1 VQICQNPLNKMKYKK
16 VLLLFPDYAG
26 GHFGALRPPAG
37 IGYLAQMLQEEGVE
51 YDVLD
56 MAAGGDLR
64 TLKIKL
70 LSFEPDLVAIS
81 LMSFMYKRSYYII
94 NWVKEI
100 SSDIT
105 IVAGGPHI
113 STLRE
118 KVLEECKGLDYGIV
132 QEGERTLLELCKGLE
147 VERILGLLYR
157 KSGKVNYV
165 GARPFEKNLDKF
177 TFPRFEKF
185 PLGKYVTEEIGI
197 VSSRGCPFNCT
208 YCPVKTSIGQQY
220 RIRSAESIVD
230 EITYW
235 YNRGFKQISIL
246 DDNFTLNKERVLKI
260 CDAICKKEFK
270 YIELNCNN
278 GIRADKVDKEMLYA
292 MKLAGFRYFAF
303 GIESGNEQVLKNI
316 KKSQDLD
323 VIEKALKTA
332 IELDFTVTLFFIVG
346 SPGENMV
353 QVKES
358 IALAKK
364 YPIFDARF
372 YNLIP
377 FPATEL
383 FEWAKKNKYLIM
395 NPEEY
400 LNNSSHW
407 DYKPVFATP
416 EFPVEE
422 RAKALVLTRQARK
435 EIRYDAMK
443 RKLEKKLGP
452 FSGMI
457 ASFYINDWVQTQ
469 LMHNSFLRRN
479 LKRLYTKASLNIS
492 TPPLLKSNKL
502 NILIISSRSEGGGAE
517 QFFKIMTK
525 LNGFFKFYCA
535 LPDSPPYYDKIVNEN
550 ISIFKLPYRKFKIL
564 AFLKLSKWVKANG
577 ITIVHSHGGGA
588 GIYSRLL
595 KLLNTK
601 LKVVHTFHGIHSR
614 SINRKVIVE
623 LLLKNL
629 TDRFIF
635 VSETERQIA
644 MRLGITTA
652 TKSTLIENGIH
663 IDNEIYN
670 DIDRNS
676 ALQTFN
682 KKISN
687 ESFVIGM
694 LSRFDRIKNIPYAIR
709 SLSDYLR
716 SRDDVFLLIGGD
728 GEGRWEIESAISEY
742 NLQDKVI
749 LLGFINDNRRF
760 FLLIDIYLNTSLG
773 EAFGFSTVEAMKY
786 GKPVV
791 ASKVYGNSDV
801 VDDNETGL
809 LFPLNKPSLLVEKIK
824 ILKDNQETYGY
835 LSKKARE
842 NVKKHFNLDRMLN
855 ETRELY
861 LSFTPD
867 IRKKANMRIG
877 INVSKA
883 CDVHTGVGR
892 YTYNLRKSI
901 LKTNGRYDCHFYAPD
916 RMNNT
921 NGTDLEGIH
930 LEKPT
935 LIKQNNTLRILWEQI
950 MLPIHSRKDRLD
962 LFHYTDHALS
972 LFQRV
977 HPTVITVHDIA
988 YVRFPHMLNKSRQIY
1003 KKGILRISIE
1013 NADIIVADSYSTK
1026 RDIIEYY
1033 GTNEEKIKVVHLGV
1047 ESRFRPISNVEEYRQ
1062 KNKLPSK
1069 MILNVGTLE
1078 PRKNVITLIKAYKKL
1093 REKGFE
1099 DYKLVVAGDRGWLY
1113 KQIFK
1118 EVGHSGL
1125 EQEIF
1130 FLGVVMDQDLPM
1142 LYNCADIFV
1151 YPSLYEGFGLPPL
1164 EAMACGI
1171 PVITSNTSSLP
1182 EVIGDA
1188 GIMVDPTDVN
1198 SLCESMYL
1206 LLKDKELWNR
1216 MSNMGRERSKLFS
1229 WERAAKEILEIYD
1242 GVLSV

>member
-1 VQICQNPLNKMKYKK
+1 MKYKK

-37 IGYLAQMLQEEGVE
+37 IGYLAQMLQDEGVE
-51 YDVLD
+51 YEVLD
-56 MAAGGDLR
+56 MATGCDLSTLR
-64 TLKIKL
+64 TKL
-70 LSFEPDLVAIS
+70 SSFKPDLVAIS

-94 NWVKEI
+94 NNIKDI
-100 SSDIT
+100 SSGIT
-105 IVAGGPHI
+105 VVAGGPHI

-118 KVLEECKGLDYGIV
+118 KALEECKGLDYGIV
-132 QEGERTLLELCKGLE
+132 QEGEYTLLELCKGLE
-147 VERILGLLYR
+147 VESIAGLLYR
-157 KSGKVNYV
+157 KNGKVNYV
-165 GARPFEKNLDKF
+165 GPRSFEKNLDKF
-177 TFPRFEKF
+177 PFPRFEKF

-246 DDNFTLNKERVLKI
+246 DDNFTLNKERVFEI
-260 CDAICKKEFK
+260 CDAIRKKEFK
-270 YIELNCNN
+270 NIELNCNN
-278 GIRADKVDKEMLYA
+278 GIRADRVDREMLSA
-292 MKLAGFRYFAF
+292 MKLAGFKYFAF

-316 KKSQDLD
+316 KKSQDLG
-323 VIEKALKTA
+323 VIENALKIA

-346 SPGENMV
+346 APGEDLST
-353 QVKES
+353 VKES

-364 YPIFDARF
+364 YSVFDARF

-395 NPEEY
+395 DPEVY

-407 DYKPVFATP
+407 DYEPVLATP
-416 EFPVEE
+416 EFPVDE

-435 EIRYDAMK
+435 EIRHDAMK

-457 ASFYINDWVQTQ
+457 ANFYINDWVQTQ
-469 LMHNSFLRRN
+469 LMHNGFLRRN
-479 LKRLYTKASLNIS
+479 MKRLYTKASFNNS
-492 TPPLLKSNKL
+492 VQPLLKSDKL

-517 QFFKIMTK
+517 QFFKIMTRLK
-525 LNGFFKFYCA
+525 GFFNFYCA
-535 LPDSPPYYDKIVNEN
+535 LPDSPPYYDKIANED
-550 ISIFKLPYRKFKIL
+550 IPIFELPYRKFKIST
-564 AFLKLSKWVKANG
+564 FLKLSKWVKANN
-577 ITIVHSHGGGA
+577 ITIIHSHGGGA

-595 KLLNTK
+595 KLLNKK

-614 SINRKVIVE
+614 GINRKVIVE
-623 LLLKNL
+623 LSLKSL
-629 TDRFIF
+629 TDKFIF

-644 MRLGITTA
+644 LRLGITTVS
-652 TKSTLIENGIH
+652 KSVLIENGIH
-663 IDNEIYN
+663 TDNEIYK

-676 ALQTFN
+676 ALQPFN
-682 KKISN
+682 KKITN

-709 SLSDYLR
+709 NLSNYLK
-716 SRDDVFLLIGGD
+716 SRDDVFLVIGGD
-728 GEGRWEIESAISEY
+728 GERRGEIERAISEC

-749 LLGFINDNRRF
+749 LLGFINDNKRF
-760 FLLIDIYLNTSLG
+760 FLSIDVYLNTSLG

-801 VDDNETGL
+801 VDDNRTGL
-809 LFPLNKPSLLVEKIK
+809 LFPLNKPVLLVERIK
-824 ILKDNQETYGY
+824 VLKNYQQTYNC
-835 LSKKARE
+835 LSKNACDD
-842 NVKKHFNLDRMLN
+842 VKKRFDLDRMLN

-861 LSFTPD
+861 TSLTPGLCVSESV
-867 IRKKANMRIG
+867 RIG
-877 INVSKA
+877 INASKA

-892 YTYNLRKSI
+892 YTFNLRKAI
-901 LKTNGRYDCHFYAPD
+901 LKMNGRYDCHFYGTVNATMTD
-916 RMNNT
+916 R
-921 NGTDLEGIH
+921 LGIQSN
-930 LEKPT
+930 KPVAT
-935 LIKQNNTLRILWEQI
+935 TQNNVLRILWEQI
-950 MLPIHSRKDRLD
+950 MLPIYSRKDSLD

-972 LFQRV
+972 LFQNTQKV
-977 HPTVITVHDIA
+977 IITVHDIA
-988 YVRFPHMLNKSRQIY
+988 YIRFPNLMNKSRQIY
-1003 KKGILRISIE
+1003 KKRILKISIE
-1013 NADIIVADSYSTK
+1013 NADIIVTDSFSTR

-1033 GTNEEKIKVVHLGV
+1033 GANEKKIKVVHLGV
-1047 ESRFRPISNVEEYRQ
+1047 ESRFRPISNVEEYRL

-1078 PRKNVITLIKAYKKL
+1078 PRKNVVTLIRAFKKL
-1093 REKGFE
+1093 REKGCK
-1099 DYKLVVAGDRGWLY
+1099 DHKLVIAGEKGWLY

-1118 EVGHSGL
+1118 EVEQSNL
-1125 EQEIF
+1125 EKEIM
-1130 FLGVVMDQDLPM
+1130 FLGVVGDEDLPM

-1198 SLCESMYL
+1198 LLSENMYT

-1216 MSNMGRERSKLFS
+1216 MSSMGRERSKLFS
-1229 WERAAKEILEIYD
+1229 WEKAARKILKIYED
-1242 GVLSV
+1242 TFQCTNADKA

>member
-1 VQICQNPLNKMKYKK
+1 MKYKK

-37 IGYLAQMLQEEGVE
+37 IGYLAQVLQEEGVE

-56 MAAGGDLR
+56 MAAGGSLHTLR
-64 TLKIKL
+64 IKL
-70 LSFEPDLVAIS
+70 SSFRPDLVAIS
-81 LMSFMYKRSYYII
+81 LMSFMYKRSYTII
-94 NWVKEI
+94 NSVKDI
-100 SSDIT
+100 SSGIT
-105 IVAGGPHI
+105 VVAGGPHI

-118 KVLEECKGLDYGIV
+118 KALEECKGLDYGIV
-132 QEGERTLLELCKGLE
+132 QEGEYTLLDLCKGLD
-147 VERILGLLYR
+147 VESIPGLLYR
-157 KSGKVNYV
+157 KNGKVNYV
-165 GARPFEKNLDKF
+165 GPRSFEKNLDKF
-177 TFPRFEKF
+177 PFPRFEKF

-246 DDNFTLNKERVLKI
+246 DDNFTLNKERVFEI
-260 CDAICKKEFK
+260 CDAICKKGFK
-270 YIELNCNN
+270 DIELNCNN
-278 GIRADKVDKEMLYA
+278 GIRADRVDREMLSA

-303 GIESGNEQVLKNI
+303 GIESGNEQVLRNI
-316 KKSQDLD
+316 KKSQDLC
-323 VIEKALKTA
+323 VIENALKIA

-346 SPGENMV
+346 APGEDLTT
-353 QVKES
+353 VKES

-383 FEWAKKNKYLIM
+383 YEWAKRKKYLIM

-407 DYKPVFATP
+407 DYKPVLATP
-416 EFPVEE
+416 EFPAEE
-422 RAKALVLTRQARK
+422 RAKALVMTRHARK
-435 EIRYDAMK
+435 EIRHDAMR
-443 RKLEKKLGP
+443 RKLEKKLGL
-452 FSGMI
+452 FSGVI

-469 LMHNSFLRRN
+469 LMHNGFLRRN
-479 LKRLYTKASLNIS
+479 LKRMYTKASFTYLAQ
-492 TPPLLKSNKL
+492 PLSKSKKL

-517 QFFKIMTK
+517 HFFKIMTRLK
-525 LNGFFKFYCA
+525 EFFKFYCA
-535 LPDSPPYYDKIVNEN
+535 LPESPPYYNKIVNED
-550 ISIFKLPYRKFKIL
+550 ISIFKLPYQKFKIL
-564 AFLKLSKWVKANG
+564 TFLKLSKWVKANG

-595 KLLNTK
+595 KLFNTK
-601 LKVVHTFHGIHSR
+601 LKVVHTSHGIHSR
-614 SINRKVIVE
+614 GISCKLIVE
-623 LLLKNL
+623 LSLKRL
-629 TDRFIF
+629 TDKFIF

-644 MRLGITTA
+644 LRLGITTVP
-652 TKSTLIENGIH
+652 KSALIENGIQT
-663 IDNEIYN
+663 DDEIHN

-676 ALQTFN
+676 ALQSFN
-682 KKISN
+682 KKITN

-709 SLSDYLR
+709 NLSDYLK
-716 SRDDVFLLIGGD
+716 SRDDVFLIIGGD
-728 GEGRWEIESAISEY
+728 GECRGVIERTISEY

-749 LLGFINDNRRF
+749 LLGFVKNIKLF
-760 FLLIDIYLNTSLG
+760 FPIIDVYLNTSEG
-773 EAFGFSTVEAMKY
+773 EGLSFSIMEAMKY

-801 VDDNETGL
+801 VDDNKTGL
-809 LFPLNKPSLLVEKIK
+809 LFPLNKPSLLVERIE
-824 ILKDNQETYGY
+824 ILKNNQKTYDY
-835 LSKKARE
+835 LSRNARE
-842 NVKKHFNLDRMLN
+842 SVENRFNLNRMLN

-861 LSFTPD
+861 TSLTQATSVCD
-867 IRKKANMRIG
+867 GVRIG
-877 INVSKA
+877 INASKA

-892 YTYNLRKSI
+892 YTFNLRKSI
-901 LKTNGRYDCHFYAPD
+901 LMTNSKYDCHFYGPGDKGNAIIA
-916 RMNNT
+916 
-921 NGTDLEGIH
+921 EGAGIQSD
-930 LEKPT
+930 KPVAT
-935 LIKQNNTLRILWEQI
+935 TQNNVLRILWEQI
-950 MLPIHSRKDRLD
+950 MLPIYSRKDRLD

-972 LFQRV
+972 LFQSTRQV
-977 HPTVITVHDIA
+977 IITVHDIA
-988 YVRFPHMLNKSRQIY
+988 YIRFPDLLNKSRQIY
-1003 KKGILRISIE
+1003 KKNILRESIKRA
-1013 NADIIVADSYSTK
+1013 NIIIADSYSTK
-1026 RDIIEYY
+1026 RDIVEFFRI
-1033 GTNEEKIKVVHLGV
+1033 NEKKIKVVHLGV
-1047 ESRFRPISNVEEYRQ
+1047 ESRFCPISNVEEYRL

-1078 PRKNVITLIKAYKKL
+1078 PRKNVVSLIRAFKKL
-1093 REKGFE
+1093 REKGIE
-1099 DYKLVVAGDRGWLY
+1099 GYKLVIAGDKGWLY
-1113 KQIFK
+1113 EEIFK
-1118 EVGHSGL
+1118 EVGRSDL
-1125 EQEIF
+1125 MQEIL
-1130 FLGVVMDQDLPM
+1130 FLGVVSDEDLPI

-1188 GIMVDPTDVN
+1188 GIMVDPTNVN
-1198 SLCESMYL
+1198 SLCNAMQSVL
-1206 LLKDKELWNR
+1206 TNKELWHH
-1216 MSNMGRERSKLFS
+1216 MSNKGLERSKLFS
-1229 WERAAKEILEIYD
+1229 WEATAKKIVEIYD
-1242 GVLSV
+1242 EVLSEKNC

>member
-1 VQICQNPLNKMKYKK
+1 MKYKK

-94 NWVKEI
+94 NCVKEI

-105 IVAGGPHI
+105 IVGGGPHI

-147 VERILGLLYR
+147 VESILGLLYR

-165 GARPFEKNLDKF
+165 GPRPFEKNLDKF
-177 TFPRFEKF
+177 TFPRFDKF

-246 DDNFTLNKERVLKI
+246 DDNFTLNKERVFKI

-270 YIELNCNN
+270 NIELNCNN
-278 GIRADKVDKEMLYA
+278 GIRADKVDKEMLSA

-316 KKSQDLD
+316 KKNQDLD

-332 IELDFTVTLFFIVG
+332 IELDFTVTLFFIIG
-346 SPGENMV
+346 SPGETMV

-422 RAKALVLTRQARK
+422 RAKALMLTRQARK
-435 EIRYDAMK
+435 EIRHDAMK

-457 ASFYINDWVQTQ
+457 ANFYINDWVQTQ

-479 LKRLYTKASLNIS
+479 LKRLYTKASFNNS
-492 TPPLLKSNKL
+492 TQPLLKSNKL

-517 QFFKIMTK
+517 QFFKIIARLK
-525 LNGFFKFYCA
+525 GSFNFYCA
-535 LPDSPPYYDKIVNEN
+535 LPDSPPYYDKIIDEN
-550 ISIFKLPYRKFKIL
+550 ISIFRLPYRRFKIMT
-564 AFLKLSKWVKANG
+564 FLRLSKWVKTNG

-595 KLLNTK
+595 KLLNAK
-601 LKVVHTFHGIHSR
+601 LKVVHTFHGIHAR
-614 SINRKVIVE
+614 GINRKVLVE
-623 LLLKNL
+623 IFLKNL

-644 MRLGITTA
+644 MRLGITTVS
-652 TKSTLIENGIH
+652 KSALIENGIH
-663 IDNEIYN
+663 IDKEVYN
-670 DIDRNS
+670 DIDRS
-676 ALQTFN
+676 SVLPSFN
-682 KKISN
+682 KKITN
-687 ESFVIGM
+687 GSFVIGI

-709 SLSDYLR
+709 NLSGYLR
-716 SRDDVFLLIGGD
+716 SRDDVFLVIGGD
-728 GEGRWEIESAISEY
+728 GECRGEIERTIDEY

-749 LLGFINDNRRF
+749 LLGFVSDNKRF

-801 VDDNETGL
+801 VDDHETGL

-824 ILKDNQETYGY
+824 ILKDNQKTYAY

-842 NVKKHFNLDRMLN
+842 SVEKRFNLDRMLN
-855 ETRELY
+855 ETRDLY

-867 IRKKANMRIG
+867 IRKKANMQIG

-901 LKTNGRYDCHFYAPD
+901 LKANGRYDCHFYAPD
-916 RMNNT
+916 RVDNT
-921 NGTDLEGIH
+921 NGTDLEGTH

-950 MLPIHSRKDRLD
+950 MLPIYSRKDRID

-972 LFQRV
+972 LFQRAR
-977 HPTVITVHDIA
+977 PTIITVHDIA
-988 YVRFPHMLNKSRQIY
+988 YVRFSNMLNKSRQIY
-1003 KKGILRISIE
+1003 KKGILRISI
-1013 NADIIVADSYSTK
+1013 NTADIIVADSSSTK

-1033 GTNEEKIKVVHLGV
+1033 GIKEEKIKVVHLGV
-1047 ESRFRPISNVEEYRQ
+1047 ESRFRPISNVEEYRL

-1078 PRKNVITLIKAYKKL
+1078 PRKNVITLIKAFKKL

-1099 DYKLVVAGDRGWLY
+1099 DYKLVVAGDKGWLY

-1118 EVGHSGL
+1118 AAGHSCL
-1125 EQEIF
+1125 EQEIL
-1130 FLGVVMDQDLPM
+1130 FLGVVRDQDLPM

-1198 SLCESMYL
+1198 SLCESMCL
-1206 LLKDKELWNR
+1206 LLKDKELWKR
-1216 MSNMGRERSKLFS
+1216 MSNAGRERSKLFS
-1229 WERAAKEILEIYD
+1229 WEKAAKEILEIYD

>member
-1 VQICQNPLNKMKYKK
+1 MKYRK

-37 IGYLAQMLQEEGVE
+37 IGYLAQMLQDEGVE
-51 YDVLD
+51 YEVLD
-56 MAAGGDLR
+56 MATGCNLSTLR
-64 TLKIKL
+64 AKL
-70 LSFEPDLVAIS
+70 SSFKPDLVAIS

-94 NWVKEI
+94 NCVKDI
-100 SSDIT
+100 SSGIT
-105 IVAGGPHI
+105 VVAGGPHI

-118 KVLEECKGLDYGIV
+118 KALEECKGLDYGIV
-132 QEGERTLLELCKGLE
+132 QEGEYTLLELCKGFE
-147 VERILGLLYR
+147 VESIQGLLYR
-157 KSGKVNYV
+157 KNGKVNYV
-165 GARPFEKNLDKF
+165 GPRSFEKNLDEF
-177 TFPRFEKF
+177 PFPRFEKF

-246 DDNFTLNKERVLKI
+246 DDNFTLNKERVFKI
-260 CDAICKKEFK
+260 CDGICKKNFK
-270 YIELNCNN
+270 DLELNCNN
-278 GIRADKVDKEMLYA
+278 GIRADRVDKEMLSA
-292 MKLAGFRYFAF
+292 MKLAGFKYFAF
-303 GIESGNEQVLKNI
+303 GIESGNEQILKNI
-316 KKSQDLD
+316 KKSQDLG
-323 VIEKALKTA
+323 VIENALKMA

-346 SPGENMV
+346 APGEDLST
-353 QVKES
+353 VKES

-364 YPIFDARF
+364 YPVFDARF

-383 FEWAKKNKYLIM
+383 YEWAKNKKYLIM

-407 DYKPVFATP
+407 DYKPVLATP
-416 EFPVEE
+416 EFPAEE

-435 EIRYDAMK
+435 EIRHDAMK

-457 ASFYINDWVQTQ
+457 AKFYINDWVQTQ
-469 LMHNSFLRRN
+469 LMHNGFLRRK
-479 LKRLYTKASLNIS
+479 LKRMYTKASLNNS
-492 TPPLLKSNKL
+492 TKPLLKSSKL

-517 QFFKIMTK
+517 QFFKIMTRLK
-525 LNGFFKFYCA
+525 GSFNFYCA
-535 LPDSPPYYDKIVNEN
+535 LPDTPPYYDKIVHED
-550 ISIFKLPYRKFKIL
+550 ILVFRLPYRKFKIL
-564 AFLKLSKWVKANG
+564 TFLKLSKWLKAND

-588 GIYSRLL
+588 GIYSRFL

-623 LLLKNL
+623 SLLKKL
-629 TDRFIF
+629 TDKFIF
-635 VSETERQIA
+635 VSESERQIA
-644 MRLGITTA
+644 LGLGITTVS
-652 TKSTLIENGIH
+652 KSTLIENGIH
-663 IDNEIYN
+663 TDDEIYN
-670 DIDRNS
+670 DIDRS
-676 ALQTFN
+676 SVLQFP
-682 KKISN
+682 KKKVTN

-694 LSRFDRIKNIPYAIR
+694 LSRFDRIKNIPYAIKN
-709 SLSDYLR
+709 LSDYLR
-716 SRDDVFLLIGGD
+716 NSDDVFLVIGGD
-728 GEGRWEIESAISEY
+728 GEGRREIERAISEY

-749 LLGFINDNRRF
+749 LLGFINDNKRF
-760 FLLIDIYLNTSLG
+760 FLSIDIYLNTSLG

-801 VDDNETGL
+801 VDDNKTGL
-809 LFPLNKPSLLVEKIK
+809 LFPLNQPSLLVEKIK
-824 ILKDNQETYGY
+824 TLKNDRKIYEY
-835 LSKKARE
+835 LSKNARE
-842 NVKKHFNLDRMLN
+842 NVKKRFNLDRMLN

-861 LSFTPD
+861 LSFTPGL
-867 IRKKANMRIG
+867 RKKANMRIG
-877 INVSKA
+877 INASKV
-883 CDVHTGVGR
+883 CDIHTGVGR
-892 YTYNLRKSI
+892 YTSNLRKSI
-901 LKTNGRYDCHFYAPD
+901 LNMNGRYNYYFYTPGLTG
-916 RMNNT
+916 NT
-921 NGTDLEGIH
+921 IRADIKGTH

-935 LIKQNNTLRILWEQI
+935 VIKQNNTLRIIWEQI
-950 MLPIHSRKDRLD
+950 ILPIYSRKDRLE
-962 LFHYTDHALS
+962 LFHYTDHAMS
-972 LFQRV
+972 LFQMTR
-977 HPTVITVHDIA
+977 PTIITVHDIA
-988 YVRFPHMLNKSRQIY
+988 YVRFPNLLNKSRQFY
-1003 KKGILRISIE
+1003 KKNILKISIE
-1013 NADIIVADSYSTK
+1013 KADIIVADSFSTK
-1026 RDIIEYY
+1026 RDIIKYY
-1033 GTNEEKIKVVHLGV
+1033 RIKEEKIKVVHLGV
-1047 ESRFRPISNVEEYRQ
+1047 ESRFRPISNVEEYRLR
-1062 KNKLPSK
+1062 NNLPSK

-1078 PRKNVITLIKAYKKL
+1078 PRKNVVTLIRAFKRL

-1099 DYKLVVAGDRGWLY
+1099 DCKLVIAGEKGWLY

-1118 EVGHSGL
+1118 EVDHSDL
-1125 EQEIF
+1125 QQEIM
-1130 FLGVVMDQDLPM
+1130 FLGVVRDEDLPM

-1188 GIMVDPTDVN
+1188 GIMVNPTDVD
-1198 SLCESMYL
+1198 SLCEVMSNVL
-1206 LLKDKELWNR
+1206 TKKELWQH
-1216 MSNMGRERSKLFS
+1216 MSSKGLQRSKLFT
-1229 WERAAKEILEIYD
+1229 WEKAAKGILEIYD
-1242 GVLSV
+1242 KVLLNNNN